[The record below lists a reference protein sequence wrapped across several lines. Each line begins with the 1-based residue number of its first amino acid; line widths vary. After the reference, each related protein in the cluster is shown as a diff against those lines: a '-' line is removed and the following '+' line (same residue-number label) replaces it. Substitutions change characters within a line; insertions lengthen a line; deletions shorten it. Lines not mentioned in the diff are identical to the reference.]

1 MNAVRANMK
10 ENTNTKMISRT
21 ATIAIRIR
29 NHMKTQTKQSTSPAP
44 TFSIDVMIPAE
55 REGELSRIVKAGTTD
70 HPWPTIADVPEH
82 LRQYIG
88 IPRTMPPPDT
98 PNQHWT
104 SPQILEMERDAIER
118 LNSYEGLNPT
128 VAAELDA
135 RNAEYLKISKSRNET
150 ETELEEENRRKLGG
164 KL

>member
-55 REGELSRIVKAGTTD
+55 REGELSRIVKAHD
-70 HPWPTIADVPEH
+70 
-82 LRQYIG
+82 
-88 IPRTMPPPDT
+88 
-98 PNQHWT
+98 
-104 SPQILEMERDAIER
+104 
-118 LNSYEGLNPT
+118 
-128 VAAELDA
+128 
-135 RNAEYLKISKSRNET
+135 
-150 ETELEEENRRKLGG
+150 
-164 KL
+164 